1 MKVYKIKHF
10 AKWANEVGLTDAVLC
25 AGVEEMT
32 RGLIDADL
40 GGGVVKKRIALPG
53 MGKSGGARTLLATNF
68 GNVWIFLVGFTKG
81 ERDNISSKELAA
93 LKMLSADWLALAP
106 KSIALA
112 VTQNRLIE
120 VKGL

>member
-10 AKWANEVGLTDAVLC
+10 AKWATEVGLADAVLYDS
-25 AGVEEMT
+25 VEEMA

-68 GNVWIFLVGFTKG
+68 GSSWIFLVGFTKG

-93 LKMLSADWLALAP
+93 LKMLSADWLSLPA
-106 KSIALA
+106 KSIAIA
-112 VTQNRLIE
+112 VIENRLIE
-120 VKGL
+120 IKRP